1 MEKEILENPVV
12 KNGLAILSNINDEL
26 KYNNIL
32 NINNLLLKMS
42 VILVKPIK
50 YWLIIHQL
58 IIMYLVIIPH
68 MKYFYLLMNT

>member
-42 VILVKPIK
+42 VILG
-50 YWLIIHQL
+50 
-58 IIMYLVIIPH
+58 
-68 MKYFYLLMNT
+68 

>member
-32 NINNLLLKMS
+32 NINNLLLKKDHLYAFS
-42 VILVKPIK
+42 FLK
-50 YWLIIHQL
+50 YNFKVL
-58 IIMYLVIIPH
+58 
-68 MKYFYLLMNT
+68 K